1 MLRKRAVVQLWKP
14 PTTQVNEVIEVTETR
29 NKQIR
34 LASRP
39 TGWVSTD
46 NFSSTEEEVGAPADG
61 EVLVRNI
68 FMSVDPYMRGRMN
81 DVKSYIPPFQVGEVL
96 QAGVVGQVVES
107 RYDGIAEGDHV
118 MGMLGW
124 ENYSISDGRLLRK
137 IPSTG
142 APLSYHLGI
151 LGMPG
156 MTAYI
161 GLMKVAETKP
171 GDNVFV
177 SAASG
182 AVGSVVGQLAKIHGC
197 HVAGSAGSDDKVEAL
212 SSEFGYDEAFNYK
225 TSDSLVES
233 VKGACP
239 NGVDV
244 LFENV
249 GGEILE
255 AVLWNMRDYGRIALC
270 GMISDYNLEEPQP
283 GPRGMMLMIGRRL
296 TMRGFIVTDHPQDC
310 EEYVGKA
317 IKWLQEGKLTYKETV
332 AEGVENAPQ
341 AFIDM
346 LQGRNTGKQIVQLS
360 DLE

>member
-1 MLRKRAVVQLWKP
+1 MTQAV
-14 PTTQVNEVIEVTETR
+14 

-39 TGWVSTD
+39 SGWVEAK
-46 NFSSTEEEVGAPADG
+46 NFEVVDAAIAEPGDG

-81 DVKSYIPPFQVGEVL
+81 DVKSYIPPFQLGEVL

-107 RYDGIAEGDHV
+107 RFDGIAEGDYV

-124 ENYSISDGRLLRK
+124 ENYSVSDGRLLRK
-137 IPSTG
+137 IPAG
-142 APLSYHLGI
+142 AVPLSYHLGI

-156 MTAYI
+156 MTAHV
-161 GLMKVAETKP
+161 GLMKIASARP
-171 GDNVFV
+171 GDRVFV
-177 SAASG
+177 TAASG

-197 HVAGSAGSDDKVEAL
+197 QVAGSAGSDDKVAL
-212 SSEFGYDEAFNYK
+212 LKEEFGYDAAFNYK
-225 TSDSLVES
+225 TSESLPAS
-233 VKGACP
+233 VKAACP
-239 NGVDV
+239 DGVDV

-249 GGEILE
+249 GGDILE
-255 AVLWNMRDYGRIALC
+255 AVLWHMRDYGRIALC
-270 GMISDYNLEEPQP
+270 GMIADYNLEEPQP

-296 TMRGFIVTDHPQDC
+296 TMRGFIVTDHPEDC

-317 IKWLQEGKLTYKETV
+317 IGWLQEGKLTYRESI

-341 AFIDM
+341 AFIDL
-346 LQGRNTGKQIVQLS
+346 LQGRNTGKQIVRLA
-360 DLE
+360 DAE